1 MYISVEHYIVGGLF
15 FFLVYVQHLG
25 TVAVWKDTA
34 GGSNCSRC
42 VCQWLHKWEREC
54 FQEAS
59 VGIHTVSVKGNK
71 FKHLEQ
77 KMSEPDWSIS
87 EQPFSGT
94 VPISCIC

>member
-1 MYISVEHYIVGGLF
+1 MEATAAGVCVNGYTNGRENVSKRLQLAYIL
-15 FFLVYVQHLG
+15 
-25 TVAVWKDTA
+25 
-34 GGSNCSRC
+34 
-42 VCQWLHKWEREC
+42 
-54 FQEAS
+54 
-59 VGIHTVSVKGNK
+59 TVSVQGNK